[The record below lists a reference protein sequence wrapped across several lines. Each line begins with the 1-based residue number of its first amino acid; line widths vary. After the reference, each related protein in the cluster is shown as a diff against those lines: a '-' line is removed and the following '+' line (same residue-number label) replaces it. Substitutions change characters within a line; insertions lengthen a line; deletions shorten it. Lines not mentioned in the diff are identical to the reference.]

1 MTNVTL
7 LTKELIDQF
16 QEVVGRRVTAE
27 EYMTLRKQAI
37 LEVNAGYFVS
47 EPVVT
52 KTQKESL
59 PDFANPTQM
68 SPDSLMSSVTSSVMD
83 PVPVNKTQTMPTNT
97 ATKYMDSNNPIPSD
111 KKPEAASLEGKGN
124 SSNDFFALVNK
135 FM

>member
-47 EPVVT
+47 
-52 KTQKESL
+52 
-59 PDFANPTQM
+59 ANPTQM
-68 SPDSLMSSVTSSVMD
+68 SPVLLASSVTQPALG

-111 KKPEAASLEGKGN
+111 KKPAAVSLEEKGN